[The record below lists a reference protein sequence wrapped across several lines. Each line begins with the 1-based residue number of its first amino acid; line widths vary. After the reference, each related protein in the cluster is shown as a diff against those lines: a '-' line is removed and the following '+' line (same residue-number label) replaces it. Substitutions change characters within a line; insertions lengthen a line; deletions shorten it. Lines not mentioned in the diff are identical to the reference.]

1 MKWNRFTIKTKTEA
15 EDMIICTLAEIGV
28 EGAEI
33 QDHQP
38 LTEEDKAQMFVDIM
52 PEGPADDGIA
62 YLNFYLEEDADKESI
77 LRDVR
82 NALEEL
88 RTFMDIGEG
97 TIEESETEDKDWINN
112 WKEFFHQFYVDDIL
126 IVPSWEEVKEEDKD
140 KMILHIDPGTAFG
153 TGMHETTQLVIRQ
166 LKKYVTRGAEILDVG
181 TGSGIL
187 GITALKLGAGHVVG
201 TDLDP
206 CAVSA
211 VQDNK
216 EANQIEDDSFDMMI
230 GNIIDD
236 VEVQNEVGYER
247 YDIVAANILADVL
260 VPLTPVIVHQM
271 KKGAYYITSGILD
284 VKEEVVRE
292 AVEKAGLTLVEVTKQ
307 GEWVCVTARKDR
319 SHAEV
324 FCRTA
329 SD

>member
-1 MKWNRFTIKTKTEA
+1 MKWNRFTIKTKTDA

-28 EGAEI
+28 EGVEI

-62 YLNFYLEEDADKESI
+62 YLNFYLEEDADKETI
-77 LRDVR
+77 LKDVHA
-82 NALEEL
+82 ALEDL

-97 TIEESETEDKDWINN
+97 TIEESWTEDKDWINN

-126 IVPSWEEVKEEDKD
+126 IVPSWEEVKDEDKD

-216 EANQIEDDSFDMMI
+216 EANQIPDADFDMMI

-236 VEVQNEVGYER
+236 QEVQNQVGYER

-284 VKEEVVRE
+284 VKEEVVKE
-292 AVEKAGLTLVEVTKQ
+292 AVLAAGLTLVEVTKQ
-307 GEWVCVTARKDR
+307 GEWVCVTARKD
-319 SHAEV
+319 
-324 FCRTA
+324 
-329 SD
+329 

>member
-1 MKWNRFTIKTKTEA
+1 MRWNRFTIKTRTDA

-28 EGAEI
+28 EGVEI

-62 YLNFYLEEDADKESI
+62 YLNFYLEEDADKETI
-77 LRDVR
+77 LSNVR
-82 NALEEL
+82 EALDDL
-88 RTFMDIGEG
+88 RSFMDIGEG
-97 TIEESETEDKDWINN
+97 TIEESWTEDKDWINN

-126 IVPSWEEVKEEDKD
+126 IVPSWEEVKAEDSD

-166 LKKYVTRGAEILDVG
+166 LKKYVTPGAEILDVG

-206 CAVSA
+206 CAVPA
-211 VQDNK
+211 VQENK
-216 EANQIEDDSFDMMI
+216 EANQIPDEDFDMMI

-236 VEVQNEVGYER
+236 KEVQDKVGYEK

-260 VPLTPVIVHQM
+260 VPLTPVIVNQM

-284 VKEEVVRE
+284 VKEEVVKE
-292 AVEKAGLTLVEVTKQ
+292 AVNAAGLTLVEVTRQ
-307 GEWVCVTARKDR
+307 GEWVCVTARKD
-319 SHAEV
+319 
-324 FCRTA
+324 
-329 SD
+329 